1 MKLKKPNFHPR
12 FPNYITS
19 SSILNQFNKLM
30 EGFMCRS
37 FKLVSF
43 IFVLALLP
51 MLQSLAQ
58 EKSLYNEGNVWS
70 LTFVRSGANKS
81 IEYINQ
87 LAKTWVA
94 SMDEAKKEGLI
105 LDYKILSGNAS
116 NKDDY
121 DLILMIENKSLA
133 DFDPNT
139 EREAKFDAI
148 EKKIRDDMKGDFQK
162 VVDNYTQIR
171 QIFGTKIMR
180 ELHLK

>member
-1 MKLKKPNFHPR
+1 M
-12 FPNYITS
+12 Y
-19 SSILNQFNKLM
+19 
-30 EGFMCRS
+30 RS
-37 FKLVSF
+37 FKLLSF
-43 IFVLALLP
+43 IFVLVLIPLI
-51 MLQSLAQ
+51 QSTAQ

-70 LTFVRSGANKS
+70 LTFVRTAANKN

-94 SMDEAKKEGLI
+94 SMDEAKNEGLI
-105 LDYKILSGNAS
+105 MDYKILSGNAS

-133 DFDPNT
+133 DFDPDPAK
-139 EREAKFDAI
+139 EAKFDAI

-162 VVDNYTQIR
+162 VVDNYGMIR
-171 QIFGTKIMR
+171 EIMGTKVMR